1 MDRLKKLE
9 NREPVSFKMFLDPSK
24 NTFREFDNIE
34 KMEKRY
40 RKKMIDDEYNSVVRN
55 RMKNVSNYKAINQA
69 KVAHKNSLE
78 QIEGVQRDVTGQI
91 VPMSIFQETTKI
103 GDVTEVENPFIGK
116 LDGKAKDIT
125 KQSKFFNRRR

>member
-55 RMKNVSNYKAINQA
+55 RMKNVSNYKAITQA

-78 QIEGVQRDVTGQI
+78 QIEGVQKDVTG
-91 VPMSIFQETTKI
+91 
-103 GDVTEVENPFIGK
+103 
-116 LDGKAKDIT
+116 
-125 KQSKFFNRRR
+125 